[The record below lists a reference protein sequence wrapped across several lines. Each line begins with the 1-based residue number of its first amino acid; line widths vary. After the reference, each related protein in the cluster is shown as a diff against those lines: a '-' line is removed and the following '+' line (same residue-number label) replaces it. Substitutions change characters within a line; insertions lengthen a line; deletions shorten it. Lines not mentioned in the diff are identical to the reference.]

1 MVKYILTTMT
11 TIFYPFSKSA
21 FLRHR
26 IPFMTFP
33 EKRLRKNKNRLRENK
48 IREGDFLFLEE
59 VLLQETI
66 TFSILPL
73 VSELVRHCEVQFASP
88 RFLQVR
94 GKHDR

>member
-73 VSELVRHCEVQFASP
+73 VSELVQHYEVRFASP
-88 RFLQVR
+88 HFQPKPR
-94 GKHDR
+94 KHDR